1 MERLTTYR
9 KDGRAAIANKDG
21 ASPLEQTMKI
31 PAVIDRL
38 AAYEDTGLEPEE
50 INDVVA
56 LCQNYTTAGLD
67 AKFIQACIDIVKSG
81 VPLDRLRELAEA
93 DSKGLVRILPYS
105 VLAYKIYTKR
115 NRHGN
120 IHKRIVGCV
129 NYGFPESEIGKTVFL
144 TRESA
149 EAALKAGD
157 PA

>member
-1 MERLTTYR
+1 MAEAKL
-9 KDGRAAIANKDG
+9 D
-21 ASPLEQTMKI
+21 
-31 PAVIDRL
+31 V
-38 AAYEDTGLEPEE
+38 EE
-50 INDVVA
+50 LVENTFEKHFGI
-56 LCQNYTTAGLD
+56 
-67 AKFIQACIDIVKSG
+67 
-81 VPLDRLRELAEA
+81 PLDRLRELAEA

-149 EAALKAGD
+149 EAALRGD
-157 PA
+157 KR